1 MFISDNEHDRSFVE
15 HLPGNA
21 ASVGAELTGAELIGA
36 LVTGEELTGAE
47 LIGALVTGAEVT
59 GLEIFNGYICI
70 YRKE

>member
-21 ASVGAELTGAELIGA
+21 AIVGAELIGA
-36 LVTGEELTGAE
+36 ELIGAELTGAE